1 MCLCP
6 NARHSLPATFF
17 FDVDDALLPVNK
29 ASYIG
34 YLVMPQLILDKVS
47 LHYGTRALLDA
58 VDLSLTKGD
67 KIGLLGRNG
76 EGKSTLLKVLS
87 GAIQVDGGKRW
98 LRTGLRVAWLDQ
110 ALPEADDSSVYDY
123 VADGLP
129 ELGDL
134 LRRFEHLI
142 EQGNGADLNVLA
154 DVQHEIDV
162 RDGWRLQQRVESV
175 LSRLDLPK
183 KKLMAEL
190 SGGWRRRVA
199 LARALVSEPD
209 ILLLDEPTNHLD
221 IPAIEWLEQQLR
233 DYKGTVL
240 LVTHDRAFLQNVV
253 SQILELD
260 RGRLFSWRGDYASF
274 LRHRDE
280 QLVAEE
286 RANKL
291 FDKKLAQE
299 EVWIRQGIKARRTR
313 NEGRVRAL
321 EALRHTRGERRERQ
335 GKATFSV
342 EQGQRTGKVVAE
354 LKQVSQVY
362 GDNVVLRGFSTTI
375 LRGDRIGLVGVN
387 GAGKT
392 TLLKI
397 LLGELQPTQGEV
409 KLGTN
414 LEVAYFDQL
423 RGQLDGDK
431 DLIDNV
437 CEGRE
442 FIEINGKQRHAISY
456 LGDFLFSP
464 DRVRMPVRALS
475 GGEQNRAILAKLFS
489 KPTNILVLDEPTNDL
504 DMETLELLE
513 EILLEFSG
521 TIFLVSHDR
530 AFMDNVVTSLLVL
543 GGAGK
548 IEESV
553 GGYGDWQARGGRLS
567 SAQLAHD
574 VAPTPVAGPENSSAL
589 AKAAAKSP
597 VKAPKLSYKDQRE
610 LAQLPLDI
618 ELAEQQLGAL
628 QAQIAQADFYQGER
642 QAVAEVLAQLSALQ
656 EKLEQLYARWA
667 ELEG

>member
-1 MCLCP
+1 
-6 NARHSLPATFF
+6 
-17 FDVDDALLPVNK
+17 
-29 ASYIG
+29 
-34 YLVMPQLILDKVS
+34 MPQLILDKVS

-274 LRHRDE
+274 CAIAMSNWWPRSGRTNSLIRNWHR
-280 QLVAEE
+280 
-286 RANKL
+286 
-291 FDKKLAQE
+291 
-299 EVWIRQGIKARRTR
+299 RRC
-313 NEGRVRAL
+313 
-321 EALRHTRGERRERQ
+321 
-335 GKATFSV
+335 
-342 EQGQRTGKVVAE
+342 
-354 LKQVSQVY
+354 
-362 GDNVVLRGFSTTI
+362 GF
-375 LRGDRIGLVGVN
+375 
-387 GAGKT
+387 
-392 TLLKI
+392 
-397 LLGELQPTQGEV
+397 
-409 KLGTN
+409 
-414 LEVAYFDQL
+414 
-423 RGQLDGDK
+423 
-431 DLIDNV
+431 
-437 CEGRE
+437 
-442 FIEINGKQRHAISY
+442 
-456 LGDFLFSP
+456 
-464 DRVRMPVRALS
+464 DRVSRPAARATKVGCGHWKRCDTRVVS
-475 GGEQNRAILAKLFS
+475 GASARARLLF
-489 KPTNILVLDEPTNDL
+489 
-504 DMETLELLE
+504 
-513 EILLEFSG
+513 
-521 TIFLVSHDR
+521 
-530 AFMDNVVTSLLVL
+530 
-543 GGAGK
+543 
-548 IEESV
+548 
-553 GGYGDWQARGGRLS
+553 Q
-567 SAQLAHD
+567 
-574 VAPTPVAGPENSSAL
+574 
-589 AKAAAKSP
+589 
-597 VKAPKLSYKDQRE
+597 
-610 LAQLPLDI
+610 
-618 ELAEQQLGAL
+618 
-628 QAQIAQADFYQGER
+628 
-642 QAVAEVLAQLSALQ
+642 
-656 EKLEQLYARWA
+656 
-667 ELEG
+667 